1 MMNECNG
8 VVPVQQTTL
17 KIDFDGG
24 EQEGQ
29 LLHSPNDT
37 DNEENSQC
45 EKDNSPSNMAKPNI
59 MKTLQNYLELEA
71 LKETEYKLTDI
82 LHDLH
87 ENQENIE
94 QVGYVISIV
103 KKYIEN
109 IIQINRGGEGTTI
122 FPPEK
127 IDKDLNHEMTVVVQQ
142 IRNSNITDEE
152 REYVCQ
158 SLQLATNLYNEQ
170 KLIVANYSKRRQ
182 LVTNFPFGI
191 YQATNTIPSNVPL
204 HIRTDTNDPDDL
216 ELERR
221 HQQGMQVKLDIAQ
234 KKAQD
239 TAMAL
244 ARALGRI
251 RDQDVIIKQLISKNR
266 DKPIADMKKT
276 SHDNHQKNGNRLN
289 DYDQSIYTETT
300 SADLSTSIPHEISK
314 LTNDYH
320 YATFNPNYDS
330 DSDQTDDADT
340 FISLGARQKVDPR
353 TESLL
358 VKLEAKSK
366 ELRAKIEFCYSSII
380 FDEQT
385 LATYIDSEICDA
397 YKMNTIMLKQA
408 EKLQE
413 IHHTTDETFI
423 RTIKYL
429 TFERKKQI
437 EDLLQNAYKAYN
449 DILKTIRNI
458 RMEMRSRSLV
468 THNMASH
475 IAKNIVMP
483 EFDGESLP
491 HVLWF
496 KKELNIL
503 LEKQNIAKS
512 SRGFFIRR
520 QIKGAAATVLT
531 TELKNHSYPSADVIY
546 RILETHY
553 GENYYILG
561 LLAKEHAKIGKIPGN
576 DKNWSRIYE
585 TTTKHV
591 ALIRQM
597 KALEEAQVGKES
609 PIDGQYVTGL
619 FYYLGQKRQSVL
631 ASQQGYFNLSTKEK
645 LEMLKRTF
653 INLELI
659 SSKAQIS
666 NSNIQQNETIDDF
679 GGISGNL
686 DETEL
691 LQAIQL
697 DGCPQYEGSYLE
709 SIPNPNI
716 MTIPPTEPSA
726 WEQLPHETFEDG
738 NLDETKIQKDLL
750 EAIELDGCPQYEGS
764 YSESIPDPNIMTIPP
779 TEQSAWEQ
787 LPHVTFDDGNLDE
800 TKILKDLLE
809 AIELDGCPQN
819 EGSYSD
825 PNIMTIP
832 PTKPSAWTQLPH
844 VPIPHP
850 PYPVYSC
857 IICKTKARIDQTHL
871 KLSQHPVNIRG
882 KLLREGC
889 PVLME
894 QQNIKARQDLL
905 VRLNICLACLS
916 CSLDDPTHGETI
928 CSFPYA
934 NMICNEPSCN
944 VRKTVCDTH
953 KDINESMLQQTNE
966 IYHQL
971 GLSLVII

>member
-8 VVPVQQTTL
+8 VVPVQQKTL
-17 KIDFDGG
+17 KIDFYGG

-87 ENQENIE
+87 GNQENIE

-109 IIQINRGGEGTTI
+109 IIQINRGAEGTTI
-122 FPPEK
+122 FPTEK
-127 IDKDLNHEMTVVVQQ
+127 IDKDLHHEMTVVVQQ

-170 KLIVANYSKRRQ
+170 KLMVANYSKRRQ
-182 LVTNFPFGI
+182 LVTNFPFGN

-221 HQQGMQVKLDIAQ
+221 HQQGMQVELDIAQ
-234 KKAQD
+234 KEAQD

-251 RDQDVIIKQLISKNR
+251 RDQDVIIKQLIGKNR

-276 SHDNHQKNGNRLN
+276 SHVNHQKNGNRLN

-314 LTNDYH
+314 LTKDYH

-385 LATYIDSEICDA
+385 LATYIDSEIYDA
-397 YKMNTIMLKQA
+397 YKMNAIMLKQA

-458 RMEMRSRSLV
+458 RMEMRNRSLV

-576 DKNWSRIYE
+576 DKDWSSIYE

-619 FYYLGQKRQSVL
+619 FYYLGQRRQSVL

-691 LQAIQL
+691 LQAIEL

-709 SIPNPNI
+709 SIPDPNI

-779 TEQSAWEQ
+779 TEPSAWEQ
-787 LPHVTFDDGNLDE
+787 LPHVTFDDDNLDE

-809 AIELDGCPQN
+809 AIELDGCPQY

-857 IICKTKARIDQTHL
+857 IICKTKARIDQTQL
-871 KLSQHPVNIRG
+871 KLSQHPINIRG

-928 CSFPYA
+928 CSFPYS

>member
-1 MMNECNG
+1 
-8 VVPVQQTTL
+8 
-17 KIDFDGG
+17 
-24 EQEGQ
+24 
-29 LLHSPNDT
+29 
-37 DNEENSQC
+37 
-45 EKDNSPSNMAKPNI
+45 
-59 MKTLQNYLELEA
+59 
-71 LKETEYKLTDI
+71 
-82 LHDLH
+82 
-87 ENQENIE
+87 
-94 QVGYVISIV
+94 
-103 KKYIEN
+103 
-109 IIQINRGGEGTTI
+109 
-122 FPPEK
+122 
-127 IDKDLNHEMTVVVQQ
+127 
-142 IRNSNITDEE
+142 
-152 REYVCQ
+152 
-158 SLQLATNLYNEQ
+158 
-170 KLIVANYSKRRQ
+170 
-182 LVTNFPFGI
+182 
-191 YQATNTIPSNVPL
+191 
-204 HIRTDTNDPDDL
+204 
-216 ELERR
+216 
-221 HQQGMQVKLDIAQ
+221 MQVELDIAQ
-234 KKAQD
+234 KEAQD

-251 RDQDVIIKQLISKNR
+251 RDQDVIIKQLIGKNR

-276 SHDNHQKNGNRLN
+276 SHVNHQKNGNRLN

-314 LTNDYH
+314 LTKDYH

-385 LATYIDSEICDA
+385 LATYIDSEIFDA

-458 RMEMRSRSLV
+458 RMEMRNRSLV

-576 DKNWSRIYE
+576 DKDWSSIYE

-619 FYYLGQKRQSVL
+619 FYYLGQRRQSVL

-691 LQAIQL
+691 LQAIEL

-709 SIPNPNI
+709 SIPDPNI

-764 YSESIPDPNIMTIPP
+764 YLESISDPNIMTIPP
-779 TEQSAWEQ
+779 TEPSAWEQ
-787 LPHVTFDDGNLDE
+787 LPHVTFDDDNLDE

-809 AIELDGCPQN
+809 AIELDGCPQY

-928 CSFPYA
+928 CSFPYS

-966 IYHQL
+966 IYQ
-971 GLSLVII
+971 

>member
-45 EKDNSPSNMAKPNI
+45 EKGNSPSNMAKPNI

-87 ENQENIE
+87 GNQEN
-94 QVGYVISIV
+94 
-103 KKYIEN
+103 IEN

-127 IDKDLNHEMTVVVQQ
+127 IDKDLNHEMTLVVQQ

-170 KLIVANYSKRRQ
+170 KLMVANYSKRRQ
-182 LVTNFPFGI
+182 LVTNFPFGN

-221 HQQGMQVKLDIAQ
+221 HQQGMQVELDIAQ
-234 KKAQD
+234 KEAQD

-251 RDQDVIIKQLISKNR
+251 RDQDVIIKQLIGKNR

-276 SHDNHQKNGNRLN
+276 SHVNHQKNGNRLN

-314 LTNDYH
+314 LTKDYH

-358 VKLEAKSK
+358 VKLEVKSK

-458 RMEMRSRSLV
+458 RMEMRNRSLV

-576 DKNWSRIYE
+576 DKDWSRIYE

-619 FYYLGQKRQSVL
+619 FYYLGQRRQSVL

-691 LQAIQL
+691 LQAI
-697 DGCPQYEGSYLE
+697 
-709 SIPNPNI
+709 
-716 MTIPPTEPSA
+716 
-726 WEQLPHETFEDG
+726 
-738 NLDETKIQKDLL
+738 
-750 EAIELDGCPQYEGS
+750 ELDGCPQYEGS
-764 YSESIPDPNIMTIPP
+764 YSESIPDPNIMIIPP
-779 TEQSAWEQ
+779 TEPSAWEQ

-809 AIELDGCPQN
+809 TIELDGCPQY
-819 EGSYSD
+819 EESYSD